1 MDNHNRRYQQ
11 LTQGERYQIEV
22 LRKEGFSLRAI
33 GLALGRDHSTISREL
48 RRNTAAQGYCADTAD
63 CMTLQRRRSAA
74 KASKQNARHHRIIRE
89 GLSLGWS
96 PENIS
101 SRMQLEMERPA
112 ALSHTTIYRLIDR
125 DKAQGGTLYKQ
136 LPRHGKTRWKGG
148 KRKAGR
154 SLIPNR
160 VDIKQRPQTVD
171 LRKRLGDWEGDT
183 VHGQDAHLVTLVE
196 RQSRLL
202 RIRRVPTKDAE
213 VVADAV
219 IDGLK
224 SVDLAHTL
232 TLDNG
237 GEFADHGKVSEALGA
252 DIYFAKPYASY
263 QRGTNENT
271 NGLIRRHWP
280 KKTNLAELS
289 DEAIATLEFQLN
301 TMPRKVLGGLTPLEA
316 YTGKRVALIA

>member
-1 MDNHNRRYQQ
+1 MDHQNRHYQQ

-33 GLALGRDHSTISREL
+33 GQALERDHSTIAREL
-48 RRNTAAQGYCADTAD
+48 QRNTTVREYSADTAD
-63 CMTLQRRRSAA
+63 QMARRRRLSAA
-74 KASKQNARHHRIIRE
+74 KAGKQDALHHQIIRK
-89 GLSLGWS
+89 GLLLGWS

-101 SRMQLEMERPA
+101 TRMRLEIGPST
-112 ALSHTTIYRLIDR
+112 ALSHSTIYRLIDQ
-125 DKAQGGTLYKQ
+125 DKAQGGALYKQ
-136 LPRHGKTRWKGG
+136 LPRHGKTRWKGR

-160 VDIKQRPQTVD
+160 VDITQRPKIVD
-171 LRKRLGDWEGDT
+171 LRARLGDWEGDT

-202 RIRRVPTKDAE
+202 RIRRVPTKEAE
-213 VVADAV
+213 VVANAV
-219 IDGLK
+219 IDGFK
-224 SVDLAHTL
+224 GVDVAYTL

-237 GEFADHGKVSEALGA
+237 GEFAAHGLVTEALGT

-271 NGLIRRHWP
+271 NGLIRRRWP

-289 DEAIATLEFQLN
+289 DEDIATLEFQLN
-301 TMPRKVLGGLTPLEA
+301 TTPRKVLGGLTPLEA
-316 YTGKRVALIA
+316 YTGKRVALIT